1 MIYLNNLFT
10 SVGNQAKKNM
20 LMLKELGDEFLKYIH
35 AEWTEF
41 LLHDKKY
48 QMELNNF
55 LTQKSNLIKK
65 K

>member
-35 AEWTEF
+35 A
-41 LLHDKKY
+41 
-48 QMELNNF
+48 
-55 LTQKSNLIKK
+55 
-65 K
+65 